1 MHKYDGE
8 QMFTPRIPEDPRD
21 KYMSESSSNLKI
33 IVEPIAGIIEQVFP
47 QFSERQQK
55 IIAMWL
61 IFMLIIIVL
70 LIVSYLLAKEKFY
83 IPLFVGLALVIL
95 SYFLVVF
102 LAGSID
108 IGKRKASKRDT
119 VNEFLFVNRD
129 YEKEYI
135 LGRHLNYCLIDAPAG
150 YGKTALLNELA
161 EGFRDGGWQ
170 TAHAVIEREDHFGT
184 FLTQVAD
191 ALNLDSVVVHS
202 GLDSRSRMSALIHAI
217 KKKWENGS
225 DSPGLVLL
233 VDFDNN
239 PAYTVLEELVIDLI
253 PGIQESLRILDSF
266 RKKRFRVVIAGR
278 CIASFIT
285 KHSSIPIREFMLSP
299 FSYRYVKESVENY
312 LTTEDRDSISQLAAH
327 TMHLSGGHP
336 ECMQKIIKEYAVLGN
351 SPDDFIETHREN
363 IWKDIVNP
371 TVLSVRDA
379 IPRRLCKHLDI
390 LSIFRYL
397 DEGIL
402 KELIKKK
409 IITEYGDAHDLADEL
424 TSTFLLSRDGR
435 LLKDSITRRL
445 LSLRLLKEIGSA
457 EFETHCKQAYSICL
471 KKLQKP
477 ETQMPEKWAL
487 EALFQYLQKHASFVH
502 SPTRRAAIRLE
513 FFDKSVPEVIP
524 TLFDGRNKR
533 EESLALLDALEKDW
547 EFRFTMNYFLR
558 ENQYMDDPYQEFMNF
573 IEQNYP

>member
-1 MHKYDGE
+1 
-8 QMFTPRIPEDPRD
+8 
-21 KYMSESSSNLKI
+21 MSESTSLSKSLI
-33 IVEPIAGIIEQVFP
+33 EPLSRIIEQVFP
-47 QFSERQQK
+47 KFSERHQK
-55 IIAMWL
+55 TIAMWL
-61 IFMLIIIVL
+61 IFMPIIIVL
-70 LIVSYLLAKEKFY
+70 LIVSYQLAKEKFY
-83 IPLFVGLALVIL
+83 IPLIVGLGLGISFYIL
-95 SYFLVVF
+95 AYF
-102 LAGSID
+102 LAGGID
-108 IGKRKASKRDT
+108 IGKNALRQDKA
-119 VNEFLFVNRD
+119 NEFLFVNRD

-150 YGKTALLNELA
+150 YGKSALLRELA
-161 EGFRDGGWQ
+161 EGFRDVGWQ
-170 TAHAVIEREDHFGT
+170 TVHAVIEREDRFGT
-184 FLTQVAD
+184 LLTQVAD
-191 ALNLDSVVVHS
+191 ALNLDRVIVHG
-202 GLDSRSRMSALIHAI
+202 GLDSRSRMGALIQAI
-217 KKKWENGS
+217 KKSWENGS

-239 PAYTVLEELVIDLI
+239 PAYTVLEELITDLI

-278 CIASFIT
+278 CIASFVK
-285 KHSSIPIREFMLSP
+285 KHPSIPIREFMLTP

-312 LTTEDRDSISQLAAH
+312 LTTEDRDSVSQLAAH
-327 TMHLSGGHP
+327 TMHLTGGHP
-336 ECMQKIIKEYAVLGN
+336 ECMQKMIKEYAVIGN
-351 SPDDFIETHREN
+351 SPDIFIESHREN

-371 TVLSVRDA
+371 TVLTVRDA
-379 IPRRLCKHLDI
+379 IPRRLCKHLDA

-409 IITEYGDAHDLADEL
+409 IITEYADAHDLADEL

-445 LSLRLLKEIGSA
+445 LSLRLLKEIGST
-457 EFETHCKQAYSICL
+457 EFETHCKRAYSICL

-487 EALFQYLQKHASFVH
+487 EALFQSLQKHAAFVH
-502 SPTRRAAIRLE
+502 SPKRRAAIRLE

-533 EESLALLDALEKDW
+533 EESLALIDALEKDW
-547 EFRFTMNYFLR
+547 EFRFAMNYYLR
-558 ENQYMDDPYQEFMNF
+558 ENQYMDEPYQEFVHF